1 MFGFGKKV
9 SGELG
14 GVFGAE
20 SCMTEREFLEKEI
33 ERWKVSPARK
43 MMITGQ
49 LYYEGEQDI
58 LLRKRTAIGQ
68 GGQLEEIEN
77 LPNSRVVDNQ
87 YAKLV
92 NQKADYLLGQPF
104 VVRSDNAEYVK
115 MLKKVFNKGFMKAL
129 KNVGKGVLNWGIAWI
144 YPYLDPDEG
153 ICVKIIP
160 GYEVLP
166 FWKDSEHTRLDKA
179 VRVYKI
185 CGYEGKKPVV
195 IEKAEVYT
203 ESGVERFIL
212 DKGRLVPDTVGG
224 ERFSFLGGGNSGG
237 NAAEIRTEDRGG
249 NFKAGMGRNGGGF
262 GYGRIPLIP
271 VKYNESEIP
280 LIKRVKSLQDG
291 INELLS
297 DFQNNM
303 QEDPRNTILILKNY
317 DGTNLGE
324 FRKNLALYG
333 AVKVRCDSE
342 AQGGVGALE
351 VKVDAG
357 NYRAV
362 LELFKQALIENG
374 MGYNSMAFR
383 ESGNALSNPNQLNIK
398 SMYTDID
405 LDANEM
411 EMELQWAFEKLMY
424 FVNGYFSFLGLGDFS
439 SEDIEIIFNRDML
452 INESEAIDN
461 CIKSLGLLSEE
472 TVVAQHP
479 WVNEPAKEMERIGK
493 SGSPFAQLS

>member
-1 MFGFGKKV
+1 MFGFGKRV
-9 SGELG
+9 SREIFEGAALG
-14 GVFGAE
+14 G
-20 SCMTEREFLEKEI
+20 SMTDTEFLEREI
-33 ERWKVSPARK
+33 EQWRESPNRQ

-68 GGQLEEIEN
+68 GGRLEEIEN
-77 LPNSRVVDNQ
+77 LPNNRVVDNQ

-104 VVRSDNAEYVK
+104 VVRGDNAEYVK
-115 MLKKVFNKGFMKAL
+115 LLKKVFNKSFMRLL
-129 KNVGKGVLNWGIAWI
+129 KNAGKGALNWGVAWI
-144 YPYLDPDEG
+144 YPYLDFNGG
-153 ICVKIIP
+153 ICFKLIP
-160 GYEVLP
+160 GYELIP
-166 FWKDSEHTRLDKA
+166 FWRDSEHTRLDKA
-179 VRVYKI
+179 VRVYRV
-185 CGYEGKKPVV
+185 CGYEGKKPAV

-203 ESGVERFIL
+203 AEGAERFVL
-212 DKGRLVPDTVGG
+212 EKGRLIPDTAGG
-224 ERFSFLGGGNSGG
+224 EKIPYVRGWKRGKSG
-237 NAAEIRTEDRGG
+237 RL
-249 NFKAGMGRNGGGF
+249 
-262 GYGRIPLIP
+262 GYGRVPLIP

-291 INELLS
+291 INALLS

-333 AVKVRCDSE
+333 AVKVRCDSDS
-342 AQGGVGALE
+342 QGGVETLE
-351 VKVDAG
+351 VKVNAD
-357 NYRAV
+357 NYKAV
-362 LELFKQALIENG
+362 LNLFKQALIENG
-374 MGYNSMAFR
+374 MGFNSMTLR
-383 ESGNALSNPNQLNIK
+383 SGGSSLSNPNQLDIM

-411 EMELQWAFEKLMY
+411 EMELQGAFEDLLY
-424 FVNGYFSFLGLGDFS
+424 FINGYFSFMGFGDFEG
-439 SEDIEIIFNRDML
+439 EDVEIIFNRDML

-461 CIKSLGLLSEE
+461 CIKALGLLSEE

-479 WVNEPAKEMERIGK
+479 WVNEPLREMERRK
-493 SGSPFAQLS
+493 KPCRSDNN